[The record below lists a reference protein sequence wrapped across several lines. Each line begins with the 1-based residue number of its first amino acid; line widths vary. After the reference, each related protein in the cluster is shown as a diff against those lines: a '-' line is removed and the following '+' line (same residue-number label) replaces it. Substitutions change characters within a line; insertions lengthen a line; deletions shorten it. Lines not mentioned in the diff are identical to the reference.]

1 MFKPGDI
8 VRHRTKPEWGPGRV
22 SGQTVEGKV
31 LIKFSA
37 RVGDVLLTAA
47 GAEQHLQ
54 LATDA
59 SWQTAPSAVRR
70 EATVRRV
77 PCSTCAVDIREPV
90 TRSEGTWRACPECSA
105 QNGKQHVLRP
115 YPEAFVLPSDASSS
129 GAPPGPDFRDAGA
142 PSRPDATAAPGGTP
156 GSTTPSIPP
165 PAAIPDDH
173 AKAHWCLNCRSNGR
187 IPVAGFRI
195 CAEFAR

>member
-22 SGQTVEGKV
+22 TGQTVEGKV

-37 RVGDVLLTAA
+37 RAGDVLLTAA
-47 GAEQHLQ
+47 GAEQHLE

-59 SWQTAPSAVRR
+59 NWQTAPRAVRR
-70 EATVRRV
+70 DAAVGRV
-77 PCSTCAVDIREPV
+77 PCSTCAVDVRDPV
-90 TRSEGTWRACPECSA
+90 TRSDGTWQACPQCSA

-115 YPEAFVLPSDASSS
+115 YPEAFVLPGDA
-129 GAPPGPDFRDAGA
+129 APAPA
-142 PSRPDATAAPGGTP
+142 PSGPSATSAS
-156 GSTTPSIPP
+156 STTPATAVPP
-165 PAAIPDDH
+165 ITPDDPD
-173 AKAHWCLNCRSNGR
+173 KAAWCLNCRSNGR
-187 IPVAGFRI
+187 IPVGGFRV

>member
-22 SGQTVEGKV
+22 TGQTVEGKV

-37 RVGDVLLTAA
+37 RAGDVLLTAA
-47 GAEQHLQ
+47 GAAQHLQ

-59 SWQTAPSAVRR
+59 NWQTAPRAVRR
-70 EATVRRV
+70 EASVGRV
-77 PCSTCAVDIREPV
+77 PCSTCAVDVREPV
-90 TRSEGTWRACPECSA
+90 TRSDGTWQACPQCSA

-115 YPEAFVLPSDASSS
+115 CPEAFVLPGDAAPAADAS
-129 GAPPGPDFRDAGA
+129 
-142 PSRPDATAAPGGTP
+142 TAAAV
-156 GSTTPSIPP
+156 STTP
-165 PAAIPDDH
+165 DDP
-173 AKAHWCLNCRSNGR
+173 AKAGWCLNCRSNGR
-187 IPVAGFRI
+187 IPVGGFRV

>member
-1 MFKPGDI
+1 VFKPGDI

-22 SGQTVEGKV
+22 TGQTVEGKV

-37 RVGDVLLTAA
+37 RAGDVLLTAA

-59 SWQTAPSAVRR
+59 NWQTAPRAVRR
-70 EATVRRV
+70 EATVGRV
-77 PCSTCAVDIREPV
+77 PCSTCAVDVRESV
-90 TRSEGTWRACPECSA
+90 TRSDGAWQACPQCSA

-115 YPEAFVLPSDASSS
+115 YPEAFVLPGDAAPAPGPS
-129 GAPPGPDFRDAGA
+129 GA
-142 PSRPDATAAPGGTP
+142 SATAPNPT
-156 GSTTPSIPP
+156 P
-165 PAAIPDDH
+165 PAAAAAPTTADDPE
-173 AKAHWCLNCRSNGR
+173 KAAWCLNCRSNGR
-187 IPVAGFRI
+187 IPVAGFRV

>member
-22 SGQTVEGKV
+22 TGQTVEGKV

-37 RVGDVLLTAA
+37 RAGDVLLTAA

-59 SWQTAPSAVRR
+59 NWPTAPRAVRR
-70 EATVRRV
+70 DATVGRV
-77 PCSTCAVDIREPV
+77 PCSTCAVDVRDSV
-90 TRSEGTWRACPECSA
+90 TRSDGTWQACPQCSA

-115 YPEAFVLPSDASSS
+115 YPEAFALPGDTARAAS
-129 GAPPGPDFRDAGA
+129 GALGPA
-142 PSRPDATAAPGGTP
+142 
-156 GSTTPSIPP
+156 
-165 PAAIPDDH
+165 PDDPEKT
-173 AKAHWCLNCRSNGR
+173 AWCLNCRSNGR
-187 IPVAGFRI
+187 IPVGGFRV